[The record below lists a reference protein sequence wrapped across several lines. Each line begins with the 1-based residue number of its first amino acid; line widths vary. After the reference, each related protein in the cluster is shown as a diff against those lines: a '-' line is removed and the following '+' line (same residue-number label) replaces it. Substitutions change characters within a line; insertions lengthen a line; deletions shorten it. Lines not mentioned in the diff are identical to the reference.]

1 MSGNGENGV
10 QKFTN
15 NGTFIRTW
23 GANRLGDGQFINPSG
38 IGIDSAGNVA
48 DFGENNNIQKFD
60 SSGKFITKWG
70 TPGSG
75 DGQLGGP
82 IDIALD
88 SKGLVYVV
96 DGPNHRIQV
105 FGLSSP

>member
-1 MSGNGENGV
+1 MSWNGQNGV
-10 QKFTN
+10 QQFTN
-15 NGTFIRTW
+15 NGTFISTW
-23 GANRLGDGQFINPSG
+23 GATGLGDGQFINPS
-38 IGIDSAGNVA
+38 GIDSAGNVA

-88 SKGLVYVV
+88 SKGLLYVV